1 MPSSLTSSHNIR
13 LGEAEQSR
21 TALKASS
28 QAYRPSVFAAN
39 DGSSVAV
46 SSAST
51 ALSSTSQA
59 FCPSTFT
66 ASTQV
71 NDTPLVQVVPASQYP
86 SVYPAAKGALQ
97 CCCRGEVEKMLE
109 HYGWIL
115 LYGAVNHPLAGKRGG
130 RIYISKDDVLPGKT
144 LQVGDIVT
152 FYLYADEM
160 GLGAEV
166 CDVEQPAS
174 ARFCGQASLHNGISQ
189 DWSQVP
195 WQQTSHAQAYYYVPV
210 AIAQMPSAQQQCSM
224 VPAAPVQMPGTQQL
238 VMSSSA
244 DQEGLTKPERLPDE
258 TTGVDA
264 AGSSEAHETELP
276 SLGSA
281 GHFDGTCK
289 RCAFF
294 PKGRCKNGADC
305 SHCHFDHVPRP
316 RLKSQ
321 RKRNSSPPTH
331 SDQTG
336 TDDRDES
343 VDPFAAG
350 DSDADDVSLTGNESL
365 ASKPLSVA
373 STSAKDGEEFV
384 ETESEVPKE
393 NDCTKDTGSVRTAG
407 KTGHA
412 RNEVETRSELNLLD
426 LAKGEQPLPS
436 PSCSRGDDAE
446 TLTPSTAAPSDD
458 DETRSMSIASSV
470 KSPASSKGRSRGA
483 EARKEPSKRVEIS
496 PREDVCRLRKGST
509 LAPSPTSWSE
519 QQRIRRLSVSSTE
532 GGQSS
537 EKVARMARSLLN
549 KLTKAKFESLSSQIL
564 ELPFSTPE
572 QLSAVAA
579 EIFEKAT
586 TQDGFRSLYVDLCMR
601 LNTHLAQLSSSVSD
615 KDFRKALA
623 NACQAIFDRSLQPGD
638 TSKYDGM
645 SEEERFELE
654 VKVKTQRL
662 GTMRFI
668 GELLVKRLLA
678 QKLMVPIMFELLAGD
693 EAALESLIA
702 LLTVVAPEFD
712 QKPSPYQAP
721 LHDTFSTLSRK
732 TKDKSLSSRLRFQL
746 RDLFDARAKGWALSP
761 TP

>member
-28 QAYRPSVFAAN
+28 QAYRPSVFAVN

-59 FCPSTFT
+59 FCPTTFT

-71 NDTPLVQVVPASQYP
+71 SDAPLVQVAPASQYP

-130 RIYISKDDVLPGKT
+130 RIYISKDDVVPGKT

-174 ARFCGQASLHNGISQ
+174 ARFSCQAALHDGISQ
-189 DWSQVP
+189 DWSTVS

-210 AIAQMPSAQQQCSM
+210 AIAQMPSAQQQFSM

-244 DQEGLTKPERLPDE
+244 DQEGSGFLHQDLTKPERHPGE

-276 SLGSA
+276 SVGSA

-331 SDQTG
+331 SDETG
-336 TDDRDES
+336 TDERDES
-343 VDPFAAG
+343 VDPFVAG

-365 ASKPLSVA
+365 ASKALSVA
-373 STSAKDGEEFV
+373 STSGKDGEEFV

-393 NDCTKDTGSVRTAG
+393 FVRNAPAVVTDAG
-407 KTGHA
+407 KIRHA

-458 DETRSMSIASSV
+458 DETRSMSIESSV
-470 KSPASSKGRSRGA
+470 KSPASSKGRSRGTD
-483 EARKEPSKRVEIS
+483 ARKESSKGVEIS

-519 QQRIRRLSVSSTE
+519 QQRIRKLSVSSTE

-572 QLSAVAA
+572 QLSVVAS

-601 LNTHLAQLSSSVSD
+601 LNTHLAQQSSSVSD

-623 NACQAIFDRSLQPGD
+623 NACQAIFDRSLQPGEARNF
-638 TSKYDGM
+638 DGM

-732 TKDKSLSSRLRFQL
+732 TKDKSLSPRLRFQL
-746 RDLFDARAKGWALSP
+746 RDLFDARAKG
-761 TP
+761 